1 MRKGSASG
9 EYLQAKVVER
19 AELRL
24 RELAEQSVFRDLFS
38 ASIKRAIL
46 ASNAVRAPAMQAKR
60 GRYDAVSRNAMR
72 KRVLRG

>member
-9 EYLQAKVVER
+9 EYLQAKVVGR

-24 RELAEQSVFRDLFS
+24 RELAEQRVL
-38 ASIKRAIL
+38 SIKRAIL
-46 ASNAVRAPAMQAKR
+46 ASNAVRAPAVQAKR

-72 KRVLRG
+72 RLVLRG